1 MMMID
6 TYRRAKRYSMLKK
19 IALGMLLVLA
29 IMNLPDM
36 VRYAKIEMM

>member
-1 MMMID
+1 MPIE
-6 TYRRAKRYSMLKK
+6 TYKRARKYSMLKK
-19 IALGMLLVLA
+19 VALGLVLVLA